1 MCLRFVRKI
10 GLHFFTYIVQMATMN
25 VADAHEVLPG
35 LWLGNRNA
43 SQDEAWLREKNIEA
57 VFNCTKDIPF
67 LTGPWA
73 KYRVPVDDN
82 LQDDQIRNL
91 ELWSWEVTY
100 KISHEMKLGKKV
112 LVHCAAG
119 MQRSAA
125 CVAMFLISQFRC
137 TTDEAIA
144 YTKSRRPIAFYGNA
158 NFYRSIRGFENS
170 FRKFIMEKGLSE
182 KLPRLRL
189 PASTY

>member
-1 MCLRFVRKI
+1 
-10 GLHFFTYIVQMATMN
+10 
-25 VADAHEVLPG
+25 
-35 LWLGNRNA
+35 
-43 SQDEAWLREKNIEA
+43 
-57 VFNCTKDIPF
+57 
-67 LTGPWA
+67 
-73 KYRVPVDDN
+73 VDDN

-91 ELWSWEVTY
+91 ELWSWEFTY

-125 CVAMFLISQFRC
+125 CVAMFLVSQFRC

-170 FRKFIMEKGLSE
+170 FRKFILEKGLSE

-189 PASTY
+189 PTDQVSRT